1 MQDDPVIVVGDF
13 GEPSW
18 SPEMKDF
25 LSATQLKVKNRM
37 ILKSRRHRF
46 NPFAVP
52 QFYVLAFD
60 NVGIISLDVERKP
73 ERKSPEVNVTL
84 GFY

>member
-25 LSATQLKVKNRM
+25 LSATQLKVKT
-37 ILKSRRHRF
+37 
-46 NPFAVP
+46 
-52 QFYVLAFD
+52 
-60 NVGIISLDVERKP
+60 G
-73 ERKSPEVNVTL
+73 
-84 GFY
+84 